1 MQCIGAEKAISYQ
14 SWCNYTCGMIY
25 DLGIPINAIEGE
37 IAYDSEEVVNGG
49 IRDSTAGLVII
60 SEFIY

>member
-1 MQCIGAEKAISYQ
+1 
-14 SWCNYTCGMIY
+14 MIY